1 MPTATRTSKPKC
13 YIHEMRDPLELSYE
27 LHKYH
32 VCPICQSRL
41 LEMAKT
47 NFHFAL
53 SNQVISISTA
63 PRVQKAIV

>member
-1 MPTATRTSKPKC
+1 MPTTTRAPRTKC
-13 YIHEMRDPLELSYE
+13 YLHEMRHPLELPYE

-32 VCPICQSRL
+32 ICWICQSRL

-53 SNQVISISTA
+53 RHQVITISMQ
-63 PRVQKAIV
+63 PELEKEVV

>member
-1 MPTATRTSKPKC
+1 MATPTRATKTKC

-32 VCPICQSRL
+32 ICWICQTRL
-41 LEMAKT
+41 LEIAKI

-53 SNQVISISTA
+53 SDQVVTISSA
-63 PRVQKAIV
+63 PKAQKATA

>member
-1 MPTATRTSKPKC
+1 MATTTRATKTKC

-32 VCPICQSRL
+32 ICWICQTRL
-41 LEMAKT
+41 LEMARA

-53 SNQVISISTA
+53 SNQVVTISSA
-63 PRVQKAIV
+63 PKVQKATV